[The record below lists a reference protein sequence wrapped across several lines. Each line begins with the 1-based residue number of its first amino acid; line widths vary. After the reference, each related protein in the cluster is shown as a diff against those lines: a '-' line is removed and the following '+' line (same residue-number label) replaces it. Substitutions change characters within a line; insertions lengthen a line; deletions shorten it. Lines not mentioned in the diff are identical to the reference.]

1 MTFFAVFAKH
11 IFYINPPP
19 FQKGGGL
26 TILKLYRTCL
36 ISWLLCVI

>member
-26 TILKLYRTCL
+26 TIFKLSWTRP
-36 ISWLLCVI
+36 ISW